1 MKVVVCISLYTLYTA
16 PLADIIR
23 KHGLLYHLYSDDC
36 QIYVSFK
43 SSPDE
48 VSAALAKLEDCA
60 SEIYAWMACY
70 KLKLIREKTEFL
82 SNTCQILPV
91 PNNRRDY
98 NRWC

>member
-1 MKVVVCISLYTLYTA
+1 MRCVNLESHLKESSLNVAVYIS
-16 PLADIIR
+16 LADIIR

-36 QIYVSFK
+36 QIQVSFK

-70 KLKLIREKTEFL
+70 KLKLNRERVFK
-82 SNTCQILPV
+82 
-91 PNNRRDY
+91 
-98 NRWC
+98 